1 MSDVQV
7 SGVVAS
13 GCMANGKWLA
23 VDLDGTLAVYNG
35 WSGEDHIGNLV
46 LPIAEKIKQRVN
58 DGWKVAIF
66 TARVSGQASEAAHAE
81 RIIWGWLEDNKIA
94 HLISGITANKHK
106 YFREFWDDRA
116 IAVEINKGVFTEEWL
131 RSKLEIEQAEVKRLQ
146 GLLYAK
152 NTQNATAIDKLQQ
165 HKDAQNTQQPNE
177 TACSLDVQIG
187 GNHYSKMVIQPA
199 EYCEYN
205 NIPAL
210 ESAVIKYVSR
220 HQNKNGVQ
228 DLEKAKDL
236 INMIID
242 MRYDCVGIANLEARL
257 AKLRQSKTDGVK
269 ND

>member
-1 MSDVQV
+1 MNDGQV
-7 SGVVAS
+7 GGVVAS
-13 GCMANGKWLA
+13 GCMANDEWLA
-23 VDLDGTLAVYNG
+23 VDLDGTLAVYDG
-35 WSGEDHIGNLV
+35 WKGEDHIGDLIQ
-46 LPIAEKIKQRVN
+46 PIADRIKQRVN

-66 TARVSGQASEAAHAE
+66 TARVSGQPAEAAHAE
-81 RIIWGWLEDNKIA
+81 GVIWRWLEDNNIA
-94 HLISGITANKHK
+94 NFISVITANKGKH
-106 YFREFWDDRA
+106 FSEFWDDRA
-116 IAVEINKGVFTEEWL
+116 IAVVKNHGIFTEEWL

-165 HKDAQNTQQPNE
+165 DKDAQNTQQPNE
-177 TACSLDVQIG
+177 AVCSLDVQIG

-210 ESAVIKYVSR
+210 EAAVIKYVSR
-220 HQNKNGVQ
+220 HQDKNGVQ

-242 MRYDCVGIANLEARL
+242 MRYGHVGIANLEARL
-257 AKLRQSKTDGVK
+257 AKLRQNKTGGGV
-269 ND
+269 

>member
-1 MSDVQV
+1 MSEVKQ
-7 SGVVAS
+7 
-13 GCMANGKWLA
+13 KWLA
-23 VDLDGTLAVYNG
+23 VDLDGTLAEYLG
-35 WSGEDHIGNLV
+35 WTGEYTIGAV
-46 LPIAEKIKQRVN
+46 IPAIADRLRQRYVE
-58 DGWKVAIF
+58 GWKIAIF
-66 TARVSGQASEAAHAE
+66 TANLDCPKSEEQDVVVKIWEWLGQNFIAQYISE
-81 RIIWGWLEDNKIA
+81 
-94 HLISGITANKHK
+94 ITCIKKK
-106 YFREFWDDRA
+106 YFTEFWDDRA
-116 IAVEINKGVFTEEWL
+116 IAVERNQGVFTEEWL

-152 NTQNATAIDKLQQ
+152 NTQNATTIDKLQQ
-165 HKDAQNTQQPNE
+165 HKDAQNAKQPNE

-187 GNHYSKMVIQPA
+187 GNHYSRMVIQPA

-257 AKLRQSKTDGVK
+257 AKLRQSKTNGVK
-269 ND
+269 NV

>member
-1 MSDVQV
+1 MSDGQV
-7 SGVVAS
+7 GGVVVS
-13 GCMANGKWLA
+13 GCMANDKWLA
-23 VDLDGTLAVYNG
+23 VDLDGTLAVYDG
-35 WSGEDHIGNLV
+35 WKGEEHIGDLV

-94 HLISGITANKHK
+94 HFISGITAVKGKH
-106 YFREFWDDRA
+106 FTEFWDDRA
-116 IAVEINKGVFTEEWL
+116 IAVAKNHGFFKEEWL
-131 RSKLEIEQAEVKRLQ
+131 RSKLEIEQAKVKHLQ

-152 NTQNATAIDKLQQ
+152 NTQNATVIDKLQQ
-165 HKDAQNTQQPNE
+165 YKDAQNTQQPNE

-210 ESAVIKYVSR
+210 EAAVIKYVSR

>member
-1 MSDVQV
+1 MSIDKDVTFGQ
-7 SGVVAS
+7 AT
-13 GCMANGKWLA
+13 NEKWLA
-23 VDLDGTLAVYNG
+23 VDLDGTLAIYDG
-35 WSGEDHIGNLV
+35 WKGEEHIGDIIEPV
-46 LPIAEKIKQRVN
+46 AEKIKERVAE
-58 DGWKVAIF
+58 GWNVAIF
-66 TARVSGQASEAAHAE
+66 TARVSSILSNEVSHATSV
-81 RIIWGWLEDNKIA
+81 IWKWIDDNDMSQY
-94 HLISGITANKHK
+94 ISGITAVKGKH
-106 YFREFWDDRA
+106 FIEFWDDRA
-116 IAVEINKGVFTEEWL
+116 FAVEKNKGVFTEEWL
-131 RSKLEIEQAEVKRLQ
+131 RSKLEIERAEVKRLQ

-165 HKDAQNTQQPNE
+165 YKDAQNTQQPNE

-242 MRYDCVGIANLEARL
+242 MRYDNIGIANLEARL
-257 AKLRQSKTDGVK
+257 VKLRQSKTDGVK
-269 ND
+269 NV